1 MFSLNGLLPSYRS
14 PIARSRLSSRAR
26 TITLGAFVFALGAC
40 SSDMVSGS
48 EVPMTPVEIE
58 ETKSGVS
65 DTQDRLMTGISSEA
79 IRKEVG
85 ADLDALTRSVASGNS
100 AEVRMLAR
108 RAATTLATYYLS
120 SDRGDGPDISA
131 MLLMLNS
138 IARTAGSTSDDI
150 SL

>member
-1 MFSLNGLLPSYRS
+1 MFSLNGLLPSCRS
-14 PIARSRLSSRAR
+14 AIARSRLSSSAR
-26 TITLGAFVFALGAC
+26 TVTLGAFVFALGAC
-40 SSDMVSGS
+40 GEISAV
-48 EVPMTPVEIE
+48 EVPLTLAEIE

-138 IARTAGSTSDDI
+138 VARIAGSTSDDI